1 MATITKYREKWK
13 CQVRRKGFPTCTRT
27 FATKSDAEKWGR
39 TIEAAMDAGTF
50 VKSAA
55 STEGGM
61 SAEGT
66 TLSALLDRYMRDIS
80 PAKRSHAS
88 DKGRSRTLRRI
99 LGQYKLTAITSPV
112 LVEYRDRRL
121 KSVSPATVVHE
132 LGLLNRV
139 LTLATREWGITL
151 PGGVPKVIKPRLPAG
166 RDRRVHPAEVQAIID
181 STESEI
187 LGDIVR
193 FAVATGMRRGEIVTL
208 RWDNIDFAR
217 RTAYLPLTKTDTPRT
232 VPLASTAVAVLQARK
247 DAGHVVPFA
256 MTDSA
261 ASRAFCRAVRRAR
274 KLYESTCRVLDRPV
288 DSRWLV
294 GIRLHD
300 LRHEATSSFFECGLN
315 VIEVASIT
323 GHKTLAMLQ
332 RYTHLRA
339 EDLAKKL
346 G

>member
-27 FATKSDAEKWGR
+27 FATKADAEKWGR
-39 TIEAAMDAGTF
+39 TVETAMDAGTF
-50 VKSAA
+50 VKAA
-55 STEGGM
+55 ANTVGSM

-66 TLSALLDRYMRDIS
+66 TLSSLLDRYMRDIS

-88 DKGRSRTLRRI
+88 DKGRARTLRGI
-99 LGQYKLTAITSPV
+99 LGRYKLTAVTSPV

-132 LGLLNRV
+132 LGMLNRV
-139 LTLATREWGITL
+139 LTLATREWGIVL

-166 RDRRVHPAEVQAIID
+166 RDRRVRPEEIQAVID
-181 STESEI
+181 ATESEV
-187 LGDIVR
+187 LGDLVR
-193 FAVATGMRRGEIVTL
+193 FAVATGMRRGEIVSL
-208 RWDNIDFAR
+208 RWDTINLDR
-217 RTAYLPLTKTDTPRT
+217 RTAYLPVTKTDTPRT
-232 VPLASTAVAVLQARK
+232 VPLSSSALAVLQARK
-247 DAGHVVPFA
+247 DAGYPVPFA

-274 KLYESTCRVLDRPV
+274 ALYESTCRVWDRPV
-288 DSRWLV
+288 DPCWLV

-300 LRHEATSSFFECGLN
+300 LRHEATSSLFERGLN
-315 VIEVASIT
+315 VVEVASIT
-323 GHKTLAMLQ
+323 GNKTLAMLQ